1 MNVKEKILKKIIR
14 VDQAG
19 ELGAQQI
26 YQGQKMIFKLQKNK
40 KDFDQISKMAKDE
53 EEHLDFF
60 DNIAKEKKIRP
71 TKLKSLFGIGA
82 YAMGVSTALM
92 GPKAAYVCTE
102 AVEEIIEKHYQKQID
117 QLEGVDEELRKKLV
131 KFRDDEVEL
140 KNTAIDEGSRE
151 AFGYS
156 VLRKT
161 INETTK
167 AAIFLAERI

>member
-1 MNVKEKILKKIIR
+1 
-14 VDQAG
+14 
-19 ELGAQQI
+19 
-26 YQGQKMIFKLQKNK
+26 
-40 KDFDQISKMAKDE
+40 
-53 EEHLDFF
+53 
-60 DNIAKEKKIRP
+60 
-71 TKLKSLFGIGA
+71 
-82 YAMGVSTALM
+82 MGVGTALM
-92 GPKAAYVCTE
+92 GAKAAYLCTE

-117 QLEGVDEELRKKLV
+117 QLDGIDEELKEKII
-131 KFRDDEVEL
+131 KFREDEVEH

>member
-82 YAMGVSTALM
+82 YAIMGQ
-92 GPKAAYVCTE
+92 
-102 AVEEIIEKHYQKQID
+102 IIP
-117 QLEGVDEELRKKLV
+117 GV
-131 KFRDDEVEL
+131 F
-140 KNTAIDEGSRE
+140 
-151 AFGYS
+151 
-156 VLRKT
+156 
-161 INETTK
+161 
-167 AAIFLAERI
+167 

>member
-71 TKLKSLFGIGA
+71 TKLKGLFGIGA
-82 YAMGVSTALM
+82 YAMGVSDKTGSISM
-92 GPKAAYVCTE
+92 GKIANLLITKKIDSINDLPYYFGDNLIDKVLIKG
-102 AVEEIIEKHYQKQID
+102 EEI
-117 QLEGVDEELRKKLV
+117 
-131 KFRDDEVEL
+131 
-140 KNTAIDEGSRE
+140 S
-151 AFGYS
+151 
-156 VLRKT
+156 
-161 INETTK
+161 
-167 AAIFLAERI
+167 

>member
-60 DNIAKEKKIRP
+60 DNIAKEKKIKP
-71 TKLKSLFGIGA
+71 TKLKGLFGIGA
-82 YAMGVSTALM
+82 YAMGCRYCPH
-92 GPKAAYVCTE
+92 GPQSSLCV
-102 AVEEIIEKHYQKQID
+102 H
-117 QLEGVDEELRKKLV
+117 
-131 KFRDDEVEL
+131 
-140 KNTAIDEGSRE
+140 
-151 AFGYS
+151 
-156 VLRKT
+156 
-161 INETTK
+161 
-167 AAIFLAERI
+167 